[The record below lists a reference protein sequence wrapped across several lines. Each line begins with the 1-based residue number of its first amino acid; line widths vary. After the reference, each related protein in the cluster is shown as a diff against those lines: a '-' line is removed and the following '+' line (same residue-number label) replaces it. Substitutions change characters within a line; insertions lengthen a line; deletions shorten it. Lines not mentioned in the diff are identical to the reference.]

1 MSRRSARRRWTPAKS
16 LTVTIVVF
24 AFTAVAGCSNYP
36 GEPWMLQALR
46 TRYDH
51 SPRGLWVLLV
61 NGGPL
66 GDHIQLL
73 QVESS
78 ADGSLTLTSLP
89 TLSWTGDSVNDMD
102 GASLDSDAEERGTYN
117 WRIRLRDASVLAMAY
132 TISADTLRGQAT
144 LAHGGDTLAFPVLGV
159 RIDPHLLP
167 LGARPLPPSEPDSTP
182 VIVLRLD
189 DAPASDR
196 EIVGRLRDRALGAE
210 IAVPTE
216 FVGRRSRLTWPEIQV
231 WSQSG
236 FAIVAHSRRHSE
248 ATATD
253 ADFIGEVLGSM
264 LDLARLGIRTR
275 VFVQPGVWRG
285 SLNFDDM
292 SKLQTWRGALLRSFC
307 SVAELYQTQVPLAR
321 PWPDHAIGLSHQ
333 TISDGIT
340 DKEILELWSA
350 AQQKNRI
357 TVFLIHSF
365 NLRPIS
371 RLDWFLD
378 TLAAG
383 KAGGRIRLAGSAE
396 EALSQ

>member
-1 MSRRSARRRWTPAKS
+1 MWRRSGRTRGTPAKS
-16 LTVTIVVF
+16 LVVTIVVF
-24 AFTAVAGCSNYP
+24 AFTVIAGCSKYP
-36 GEPWMLQALR
+36 GEPRVLQALR
-46 TRYDH
+46 SRYDR
-51 SPRGLWVLLV
+51 SPRGLWVLLL

-78 ADGSLTLTSLP
+78 ADGSLKLTGLP
-89 TLSWTGDSVNDMD
+89 TLSWAGDSVNDMD
-102 GASLDSDAEERGTYN
+102 GASLDSDTEERGTYN
-117 WRIRLRDASVLAMAY
+117 WRIRLRDASVLAMEH
-132 TISADTLRGQAT
+132 TITADTLRGRAR
-144 LAHGGDTLAFPVLGV
+144 LAHGGDTLVFAVLGV
-159 RIDPHLLP
+159 RIDPYLLP
-167 LGARPLPPSEPDSTP
+167 SLLRPLPPSEPDSTP
-182 VIVLRLD
+182 VVVVRLD

-196 EIVGRLRDRALGAE
+196 EIVGRLRDRGLSSEVA
-210 IAVPTE
+210 IPTE
-216 FVGRRSRLTWPEIQV
+216 FVGRRSRLAWPEIQD
-231 WSQSG
+231 WAQSG

-248 ATATD
+248 TTATD

-264 LDLARLGIRTR
+264 QDLARVGIRTR

-285 SLNFDDM
+285 SLNFDSM

-307 SVAELYQTQVPLAR
+307 SVAELYQAQVPLAR

-333 TISDGIT
+333 TISDGMT
-340 DKEILELWSA
+340 DQEILELWRA
-350 AQQKNRI
+350 AQQENRI

-383 KAGGRIRLAGSAE
+383 KAGRRIRLAASVE